1 VIGLPE
7 AVISAGTA
15 IWLGLLTS
23 ISPCPLATNVA
34 AISYLG
40 RRVDSPRHVLGGG
53 LLYTV
58 GRAAAYVTLGSV
70 LVMGLLS
77 MPETSQFLQRH
88 LNRILGPV
96 LIVAGALLL
105 EVFRPV
111 LPGLG
116 RTGERI
122 RQRLETK
129 GVWAAFPLGALF
141 ALSFCPVSA
150 ALFFG
155 SLVPLA
161 VRFDSPVLFPSLY
174 GAGTA
179 LPVVALA
186 ILIAFGARFVA
197 KAFNS
202 LAIVERWFR
211 RLTGLVFVGVG
222 IYMTLSYTLGVQF

>member
-1 VIGLPE
+1 MTGLPE
-7 AVISAGTA
+7 AVISAGSA
-15 IWLGLLTS
+15 VWLGLLTS

-34 AISYLG
+34 ATSFLG

-53 LLYTV
+53 LLYTA
-58 GRAAAYVTLGSV
+58 GRTAAYVTLGFV
-70 LVMGLLS
+70 FVMGLLS

-88 LNRILGPV
+88 MNRILGPV

-105 EVFRPV
+105 EVVRPV

-116 RTGERI
+116 RKSEQL

-129 GVWAAFPLGALF
+129 GVWGALPLGALF

-161 VRFDSPVLFPSLY
+161 IRFESPVLLPGLY
-174 GAGTA
+174 GVGTA
-179 LPVVALA
+179 LPVVAFA
-186 ILIAFGARFVA
+186 VLIAFGARLVA

-202 LAIVERWFR
+202 LAVVERWAR

-222 IYMTLSYTLGVQF
+222 IYMTLVYTLGVQL

>member
-1 VIGLPE
+1 MTGIPE
-7 AVISAGTA
+7 TTISAGTA
-15 IWLGLLTS
+15 LWLGLLTS

-53 LLYTV
+53 LLYTA
-58 GRAAAYVTLGSV
+58 GRTATYVALGSLFV
-70 LVMGLLS
+70 IGLLS
-77 MPETSQFLQRH
+77 MPETSRFLQRH
-88 LNRILGPV
+88 MNRILGPL
-96 LIVAGALLL
+96 LIVVGVFLL
-105 EVFRPV
+105 EIFRPS

-116 RTGERI
+116 RAGERL
-122 RQRLETK
+122 RRNLENK
-129 GVWAAFPLGALF
+129 GMWGAAPLGALF

-161 VRFDSPVLFPSLY
+161 LRFDSPVLYPSLY

-179 LPVVALA
+179 LPVVGFAL
-186 ILIAFGARFVA
+186 LVAFGARFVG

-202 LAIVERWFR
+202 LTVVERWAR
-211 RLTGLVFVGVG
+211 RLTGIVFVGVG
-222 IYMTLSYTLGVQF
+222 IYMTLIYILGVQI

>member
-1 VIGLPE
+1 MIGLPE
-7 AVISAGTA
+7 AALSAGTA

-34 AISYLG
+34 AISYIG
-40 RRVDSPRHVLGGG
+40 RRVASPRHVLGAG
-53 LLYTV
+53 LVYTA
-58 GRAAAYVTLGSV
+58 GRTAAYVTLGFV

-88 LNRILGPV
+88 MNRILGPI

-105 EVFRPV
+105 EVVRPV

-116 RTGERI
+116 RRGERI
-122 RQRLETK
+122 RQRLEAQ
-129 GVWAAFPLGALF
+129 GVWGAFPLGALF

-161 VRFDSPVLFPSLY
+161 VRVDSPVLFPSLY
-174 GAGTA
+174 GVGTA
-179 LPVVALA
+179 LPVVMFAA
-186 ILIAFGARFVA
+186 LIAFGARFVA
-197 KAFNS
+197 QAFDR
-202 LAIVERWFR
+202 LAVVERWAR

-222 IYMTLSYTLGVQF
+222 IYLTLTWSLELQI